1 MTIEL
6 VGFRNGGL
14 QGVSKSEGMLIRL
27 WDLSGPG
34 VKPPYKD
41 VPNTRDALVS
51 HATLL
56 LITMQSALFCNRNSG
71 AQSSCTAHCLD
82 SGC

>member
-1 MTIEL
+1 MCMFRTGMTIEL

-34 VKPPYKD
+34 VKPPYRD

-51 HATLL
+51 NTKLRY
-56 LITMQSALFCNRNSG
+56 S
-71 AQSSCTAHCLD
+71 
-82 SGC
+82 